1 MDVQLINVETAE
13 IIAAETG
20 KGTSRAVIHYD
31 AREALAS
38 KDAEL
43 WVSEALR
50 SASDDVAGKIAKM
63 LMKVLRRKVFC
74 PILGILFLFISS
86 AIGASSESMIHG
98 KWKDTKGKVLE
109 FIKDGTLIVE
119 NQGAKYR
126 IIDKERME
134 IEVGMLGLFSDLGPR
149 PILKFTV
156 TKDELTLTPLAKP
169 NETEKYR
176 RVRIDASGKDA
187 VEYYNSGMKLALKSD
202 YQEATKDFSKA
213 IEIDPSY
220 IDAYTFRA
228 SAYSRLGNYRDALRD
243 YSKVIELTPNS
254 QVGYYYRGLIYILIK
269 DYSAAINDFKKAI
282 EIDPKNPGAPH
293 YHLARIYSLQNNT
306 QLACEHLKKAIA
318 FWPKNSKVESTK
330 DFQKH
335 FENIHNAPCFR
346 DIMKNR

>member
-1 MDVQLINVETAE
+1 MKMLPAFVDENLKYKAYRVFLVLFIVFLSN
-13 IIAAETG
+13 
-20 KGTSRAVIHYD
+20 S
-31 AREALAS
+31 
-38 KDAEL
+38 
-43 WVSEALR
+43 WSEAL
-50 SASDDVAGKIAKM
+50 
-63 LMKVLRRKVFC
+63 
-74 PILGILFLFISS
+74 
-86 AIGASSESMIHG
+86 GASPESLVIG

-119 NQGAKYR
+119 NQGAKWR

-134 IEVGMLGLFSDLGPR
+134 IDVGPMGMFGSLGAR
-149 PILKFTV
+149 PVFKFTV

-176 RVRIDASGKDA
+176 RVRVDASGKDA

-202 YQEATKDFSKA
+202 YQEAIKDFSKA

-220 IDAYTFRA
+220 IDAYNFRA
-228 SAYSRLGNYRDALRD
+228 STYSRLGNYR
-243 YSKVIELTPNS
+243 
-254 QVGYYYRGLIYILIK
+254 
-269 DYSAAINDFKKAI
+269 AAISDLKKAI
-282 EIDPKNPGAPH
+282 EIDPKNPFAPH
-293 YHLARIYSLQNNT
+293 YNLARIYSLQNNT